1 MKLKLGKILT
11 LSVKTAA
18 AVGCLAFSVSVAS
31 AQEITAIDFNGDLIG
46 KVIPDGKVV
55 SFENQLIGNITA
67 DSLIVNF
74 EGSLIG
80 GVVPKG
86 IAIGNDNRLLGKVNN
101 DGTVV
106 WPPAKSSARCCPTV
120 WSSTTAFRF
129 WARCCFPVWFILT
142 AAKPLAG

>member
-86 IAIGNDNRLLGKVNN
+86 IAMATT
-101 DGTVV
+101 TVC
-106 WPPAKSSARCCPTV
+106 SAR
-120 WSSTTAFRF
+120 
-129 WARCCFPVWFILT
+129 
-142 AAKPLAG
+142 

>member
-1 MKLKLGKILT
+1 M
-11 LSVKTAA
+11 KTAA

-74 EGSLIG
+74 EGNLIG
-80 GVVPKG
+80 RRGAERDCHRQRQP
-86 IAIGNDNRLLGKVNN
+86 
-101 DGTVV
+101 
-106 WPPAKSSARCCPTV
+106 SARQ
-120 WSSTTAFRF
+120 
-129 WARCCFPVWFILT
+129 
-142 AAKPLAG
+142 GEQ

>member
-1 MKLKLGKILT
+1 M
-11 LSVKTAA
+11 KTAA

-101 DGTVV
+101 DGTVRLATGKIV
-106 WPPAKSSARCCPTV
+106 GKVLPNGLV
-120 WSSTTAFRF
+120 VDDRF
-129 WARCCFPVWFILT
+129 SVWARCCFPVWFILT

>member
-74 EGSLIG
+74 EGNLIG
-80 GVVPKG
+80 EIAGIDHFGVIFRQIRVFRHIAAQFVHHVG
-86 IAIGNDNRLLGKVNN
+86 IK
-101 DGTVV
+101 
-106 WPPAKSSARCCPTV
+106 PAADVIRP
-120 WSSTTAFRF
+120 
-129 WARCCFPVWFILT
+129 
-142 AAKPLAG
+142 AGGDFVSKENF

>member
-1 MKLKLGKILT
+1 M
-11 LSVKTAA
+11 KTAA

-101 DGTVV
+101 D
-106 WPPAKSSARCCPTV
+106 
-120 WSSTTAFRF
+120 AFRF
-129 WARCCFPVWFILT
+129 WARCCFPVWFIPT
-142 AAKPLAG
+142 AAKPSVG